1 MPGIVIAMMLIGTVL
16 VNDSNR
22 KLNEKCAQEVLDGV
36 AESHQE
42 CRRYYMS
49 KQYISLE
56 GSDKKILAPL
66 DILQSLV

>member
-16 VNDSNR
+16 VNDGNR

-49 KQYISLE
+49 K
-56 GSDKKILAPL
+56 
-66 DILQSLV
+66 